1 MLHAQGEQITRTHN
15 MAVDMD
21 KDLSKVSSMCC
32 YEIIFRTHCSRR
44 KTDFCSIKKNGE
56 KMMIILKF

>member
-1 MLHAQGEQITRTHN
+1 

-44 KTDFCSIKKNGE
+44 TDFCSIKKNGE